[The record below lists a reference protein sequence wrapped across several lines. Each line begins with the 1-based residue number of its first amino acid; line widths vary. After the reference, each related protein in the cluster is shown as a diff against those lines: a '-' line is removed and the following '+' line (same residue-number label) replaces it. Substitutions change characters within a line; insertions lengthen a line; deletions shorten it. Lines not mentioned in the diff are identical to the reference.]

1 MIQFLRFQQVFLLVL
16 FSFLNACKG
25 DDAPKKSSIP
35 KTGNPQ
41 IDLLTEQIFKNPKN
55 ATLYFERAQL
65 FRKNADLGGYD
76 YAIEDMKY
84 ALSMDSTN
92 PTYHHFLADVFM
104 DYRQSRAAL
113 NTMQR
118 CSDLHPDRIQTLLK
132 LAEFQLMLQQ
142 YPESMQ
148 TTDKILKLDPQ
159 SSEGFFM
166 MGMNFKETG
175 KIDEAIKTMQR
186 AADLNAQNKD
196 AFIEL
201 GHLFELKNNPIALK
215 YFENALTIDS
225 LDIPALMAKA
235 VFLHQHNRIEEAT
248 NTYKQ
253 IIQLDRHQK
262 DVYYNLGLLYFEHD
276 SMERARQHFNIVLAE
291 APSYVKTDAPTI
303 FKSYYYRGACLE
315 KQGNKADALTDY
327 KKSLSLSPTYALA
340 KAAVARL
347 SN

>member
-1 MIQFLRFQQVFLLVL
+1 MIQPFYYRNLILLL
-16 FSFLNACKG
+16 AITLLSACKG
-25 DDAPKKSSIP
+25 NDSFQKSSIP

-55 ATLYFERAQL
+55 AKLYFERAQL
-65 FRKNADLGGYD
+65 FRKNADLGGFD

-84 ALSMDSTN
+84 ALSLDSTN

-118 CSDLHPDRIQTLLK
+118 CADLHPNRIQTLLK
-132 LAEFQLMLQQ
+132 LAEFQLLLQQ

-148 TTDKILKLDPQ
+148 TADKILKIDPQ
-159 SSEGFFM
+159 SSEGFFI

-175 KIDEAIKTMQR
+175 KVDEAIKTMQR

-201 GHLFELKNNPIALK
+201 GHLFEMKNNPIALK

-235 VFLHQHNRIEEAT
+235 VFFHQHNRIEEAI

-262 DVYYNLGLLYFEHD
+262 DVYFNLGLLYFEHD
-276 SMERARQHFNIVLAE
+276 STERARQHFNIVIAE

-315 KQGNKADALTDY
+315 KQGSKEDALIDY
-327 KKSLSLSPTYALA
+327 KKALSLAPNYALA
-340 KAAVARL
+340 KAAVGRL

>member
-1 MIQFLRFQQVFLLVL
+1 MIKKINLYLFWMLL
-16 FSFLNACKG
+16 LNACQG
-25 DDAPKKSSIP
+25 DKTPQQAQLP

-55 ATLYFERAQL
+55 AAFYFERAQL
-65 FRKNADLGGYD
+65 FRKNAAQGGYD

-84 ALSMDSTN
+84 ALTLDSTN

-113 NTMQR
+113 NTMIR
-118 CSDLHPDRIQTLLK
+118 CADLHPNRIQTLLK

-148 TTDKILKLDPQ
+148 TTDKILKIDPQ

-186 AADLNAQNKD
+186 AADLNGQNKD

-201 GHLFELKNNPIALK
+201 GHLFEQKNNPIALK

-235 VFLHQHNRIEEAT
+235 IFLHQHNRIEEAL

-253 IIQLDRHQK
+253 IIQIDRH
-262 DVYYNLGLLYFEHD
+262 DRNVYFNLGILYFERD
-276 SMERARQHFNIVLAE
+276 SIEPARQHFNIVLAE
-291 APSYVKTDAPTI
+291 APSYVQTDAPMV

-315 KQGNKADALTDY
+315 KQGHKADALIDY
-327 KKSLSLSPTYALA
+327 KKALSLSPSYAVA

-347 SN
+347 GTF